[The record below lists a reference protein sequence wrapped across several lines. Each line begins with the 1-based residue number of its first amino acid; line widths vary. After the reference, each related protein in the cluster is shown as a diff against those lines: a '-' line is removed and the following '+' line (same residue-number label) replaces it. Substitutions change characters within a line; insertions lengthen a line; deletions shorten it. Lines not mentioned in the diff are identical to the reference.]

1 MSPERSSSRKL
12 PRVSVNVESGDD
24 LYPETTRNAASTGSR
39 PFRRKATLG
48 PMKISKI
55 ALSVLPLIVLEIQA
69 AAQVKNLCTLV
80 TIEDARTFFGG
91 TPEKIMGSPQLCA
104 YGSKGQ
110 TVKLTIVNYTV
121 SANAK
126 KLFEMNRRGMEEAKG
141 SPKDEPGLGA
151 TAFSASTKSTI
162 EIFLLKGNATVQ
174 ITASTDE
181 HAPIAAT
188 LLVKLRDVAKK
199 AAARM

>member
-1 MSPERSSSRKL
+1 
-12 PRVSVNVESGDD
+12 
-24 LYPETTRNAASTGSR
+24 
-39 PFRRKATLG
+39 
-48 PMKISKI
+48 MKVSKI
-55 ALSVLPLIVLEIQA
+55 ALSILSLIVLEIQA

-80 TIEDARTFFGG
+80 TIEDARAFFGG
-91 TPEKIMGSPQLCA
+91 TPEETMDSPQLCA
-104 YGSKGQ
+104 YGLKGQ
-110 TVKLTIVNYTV
+110 TVKLTVVNYTV

-126 KLFEMNRRGMEEAKG
+126 KLFEMNRQGMEAAKG
-141 SPKDEPGLGA
+141 SPKDESGLGA

-199 AAARM
+199 AAGRM

>member
-1 MSPERSSSRKL
+1 
-12 PRVSVNVESGDD
+12 
-24 LYPETTRNAASTGSR
+24 
-39 PFRRKATLG
+39 
-48 PMKISKI
+48 MKVSKI
-55 ALSVLPLIVLEIQA
+55 VLSVLSLIVLDIQA
-69 AAQVKNLCTLV
+69 TAQVKSLCTLV
-80 TIEDARTFFGG
+80 TIEDARAFFGG
-91 TPEKIMGSPQLCA
+91 TPQQIMGSPQLCA
-104 YGSKGQ
+104 YGLKGQ

-121 SANAK
+121 SSYAK
-126 KLFEMNRRGMEEAKG
+126 KLFEMNRQGMEAAKG

-181 HAPIAAT
+181 HAQIAAA

-199 AAARM
+199 AAGRM